1 MSETVNNR
9 NLRIGV
15 TTFTI
20 ALFGLLGYIAGYISG
35 ITSVAIMVSSYMVFL
50 NIVKP
55 NETYRKPTE
64 QDHAAILQMAT
75 RRKLSLRSYNNRNNK
90 YYSD

>member
-20 ALFGLLGYIAGYISG
+20 ALFGFLGYIAGFISG
-35 ITSVAIMVSSYMVFL
+35 MTSVAIMVTSYMVFL
-50 NIVKP
+50 NIVLGCP
-55 NETYRKPTE
+55 
-64 QDHAAILQMAT
+64 Q
-75 RRKLSLRSYNNRNNK
+75 
-90 YYSD
+90 